1 MDGPLDPRLLLEV
14 TQRAK
19 KQIRARMK
27 AVRSGHS
34 KKSLKARS
42 ERLVALLLEQ
52 QELINARAIASF
64 WPMEDR
70 GEIDLRSLH
79 TALRERGIQVYY
91 PFMDRKPSG
100 GFTTGFRMVDEPAEL
115 EERGQGFKEPALDA
129 PLAERGQIDLILV
142 PALAADAHGMRI
154 GYGAGY
160 YDATLGDLCPP
171 AKSWIL
177 AYQFQLL
184 AELPA
189 EAHDRSCDR
198 VITDERCYESQKK
211 TR

>member
-1 MDGPLDPRLLLEV
+1 MDGPLDPQLLLEV

-34 KKSLKARS
+34 EKSLSARS
-42 ERLVALLLEQ
+42 ERLVTLLLEQ
-52 QELINARAIASF
+52 QAVQDARAIASF
-64 WPMEDR
+64 WPMEGR
-70 GEIDLRSLH
+70 GEIDLRGLH
-79 TALRERGIQVYY
+79 TVLRQRGVELYY
-91 PFMDRKPSG
+91 PFMDHKPGG
-100 GFTTGFRMVDEPAEL
+100 GFTTGFRRARETSEL
-115 EERGQGFKEPALDA
+115 EDRGQGFKEPPTEA
-129 PLAERGQIDLILV
+129 PTAERGQIDLVLV
-142 PALAADAHGMRI
+142 PALAADARGMRI

-189 EAHDRSCDR
+189 EAHDRACDR
-198 VITDERCYESQKK
+198 VVTDERCYQVDH
-211 TR
+211 